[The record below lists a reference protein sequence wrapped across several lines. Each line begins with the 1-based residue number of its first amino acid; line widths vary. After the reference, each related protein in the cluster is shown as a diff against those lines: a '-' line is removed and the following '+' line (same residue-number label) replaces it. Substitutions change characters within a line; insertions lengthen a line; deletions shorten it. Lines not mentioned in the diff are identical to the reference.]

1 MSNFRCACPF
11 AVIGPDPRPDR
22 SGKRFK
28 RCLGHCDAARALLR
42 LLEIE
47 DQLKNGAP
55 PPSRSYSI
63 AQAIDLFLASKKTVC
78 KDRRRK
84 FERVLRSMEAFLAAQ
99 GRTMLT
105 HVKESDLDAFIG
117 SWTGAIST
125 QLRSRQMMKE
135 FWL

>member
-1 MSNFRCACPF
+1 
-11 AVIGPDPRPDR
+11 
-22 SGKRFK
+22 
-28 RCLGHCDAARALLR
+28 
-42 LLEIE
+42 LEIE